1 MGESIDMIS
10 PINLSSSQKVV
21 LVVGPTASGKSNWAL
36 EKAMQYGGSI
46 INIDSIQVYQ
56 GLEVGAA
63 SPSAEELKK
72 VPHYLYSY
80 VQAPQEMTAG
90 RYIQDFY
97 NLIANQPI
105 QFPVFIVGGTGFYVQ
120 ALEKG
125 MYDVEPTPAELR
137 LKLEDELRLH
147 GADVLFAELLQKDP
161 QTQIHVNDHYRLV
174 RALEI
179 IRHTG
184 KTPSEMKALSEKN
197 KNPCP
202 FPILKIGFSFE
213 KSVFL
218 KQVER
223 RTEKMIQQ
231 GIIDETRFFIE
242 RDQLNWAPLSSVGFK
257 ETVDYLQTNKNLKW
271 LQESIV
277 QSTMQLIKKQKTW
290 FKRDA
295 SILWSD
301 HSEESRQRID
311 QKLDHYL
318 LGD

>member
-1 MGESIDMIS
+1 MMSAFNS
-10 PINLSSSQKVV
+10 SSSQKVV

-36 EKAMQYGGSI
+36 QKAIQYGGSI
-46 INIDSIQVYQ
+46 INIDSIQVYK

-80 VQAPQEMTAG
+80 VQAPHEMTAG
-90 RYIQDFY
+90 LYIQDFY
-97 NLIANQPI
+97 RLLAHQPI
-105 QFPVFIVGGTGFYVQ
+105 QFPVFVVGGTGFYIQ

-125 MYDVEPTPAELR
+125 MYDIEPAPAELR
-137 LKLEDELRLH
+137 LQLEDELRLR
-147 GADVLFAELLQKDP
+147 GADALFSELLQKDP
-161 QTQIHVNDHYRLV
+161 QTKIHVNDHYRLV

-179 IRHTG
+179 IRYTG
-184 KTPSEMKALSEKN
+184 KTPSEMKMLIEKN

-202 FPILKIGFSFE
+202 FPILKVGFSFD
-213 KSVFL
+213 KTVFL
-218 KQVER
+218 KQVEK
-223 RTEKMIQQ
+223 RTQKMIQQ
-231 GIIDETRFFIE
+231 GIIDETRFFMQ
-242 RDQLNWAPLSSVGFK
+242 RNQLDWAPLSSVGFK

-271 LQESIV
+271 LHESIV

-301 HSEESRQRID
+301 HSEESRQTMD